1 MKVELNPEVEQMIE
15 QDVQRGNYS
24 SVDEYLDRAVR
35 ILHQE
40 EALLALDGKI
50 VDEEIALGIAQ
61 LDRGEGVSGE
71 VARKRLQDRKAQLVE
86 SSPRQ

>member
-1 MKVELNPEVEQMIE
+1 MKVELNPELEQIIG

-40 EALLALDGKI
+40 EELLALDGKI

-61 LDRGEGVSGE
+61 LDRGEGVPGE
-71 VARKRLQDRKAQLVE
+71 VARKRLQDRKARFIE
-86 SSPRQ
+86 SSRRQ